1 MVDDT
6 IRLVVGDDGV
16 GFSESARERG
26 LGLDGMYER
35 ASIHDLHVD
44 VRSQPGVGTRVE
56 IIVPVP
62 RQPLVTPELQIG
74 PAVHTGR

>member
-1 MVDDT
+1 
-6 IRLVVGDDGV
+6 
-16 GFSESARERG
+16 
-26 LGLDGMYER
+26 MYER